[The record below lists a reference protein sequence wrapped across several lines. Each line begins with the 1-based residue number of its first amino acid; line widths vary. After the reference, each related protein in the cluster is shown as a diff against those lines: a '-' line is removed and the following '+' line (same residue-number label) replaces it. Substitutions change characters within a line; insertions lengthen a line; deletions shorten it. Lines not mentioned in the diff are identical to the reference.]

1 MVLITEKHKS
11 KISGML
17 GCFDRVILSG
27 TLPQICYADGM
38 SSYLRYK
45 KVRVFDYRKFTE
57 PFGKQIRENAE
68 QLAKSVGIEIK
79 HLNKSKLDKDD
90 LVKSV
95 LKKKSKANEIVEGL
109 FFIISAMERCP
120 TYKPWHNKKT
130 GETYLINDTSQ
141 CLHYYFYIMD
151 KDLGLC
157 YVRVPTWL
165 PFRLQIYYNGHNRLA
180 SRLEQEGLEYTMA
193 DNAFIK
199 ISDFG
204 KAQMISD
211 RLSVVS
217 LHKKLDEF
225 SRTYCPVFESFGQI
239 YHWSIMQAEY
249 AYPTDIIFKSQ
260 KDLQKIY
267 TDLIKTAIH
276 TVKPENIA
284 TFLGRKLNGNYEGE
298 AGNRYNVRTE
308 GSCIKHTMGK
318 VSIKMYDKF
327 QQVLRI
333 EITTNDVSFFKH
345 YRMVE
350 HKDGSNS
357 LKFTSM
363 KKNIYALAALM
374 RVMKASNKR
383 YLEFI
388 SSIEDKSAGTKR
400 LKKVTQR
407 KEENN
412 RGYKGINFFEESDSE
427 LLMVIIRGEFNIS
440 GFRNKDI
447 RKHLAKKNTG
457 QISRQLKRL
466 KIHGLIK
473 KAKNSY
479 KYYLTRLGKQVI
491 LTLLKIKEMVII
503 PVLNY

>member
-1 MVLITEKHKS
+1 
-11 KISGML
+11 
-17 GCFDRVILSG
+17 
-27 TLPQICYADGM
+27 
-38 SSYLRYK
+38 
-45 KVRVFDYRKFTE
+45 
-57 PFGKQIRENAE
+57 
-68 QLAKSVGIEIK
+68 
-79 HLNKSKLDKDD
+79 
-90 LVKSV
+90 
-95 LKKKSKANEIVEGL
+95 
-109 FFIISAMERCP
+109 MERCP
-120 TYKPWHNKKT
+120 TYKPWHNKET
-130 GETYLINDTSQ
+130 GKTYLLSDYSQ

-165 PFRLQIYYNGHNRLA
+165 PFRLQIYFNAHNWLA
-180 SRLEQEGLEYTMA
+180 SRLKQEGIKYTMA
-193 DNAFIK
+193 DNAFLE
-199 ISDFG
+199 ISNFG
-204 KAQMISD
+204 KAQKISD
-211 RLSVVS
+211 RFSVVS

-225 SRTYCPVFESFGQI
+225 AHTYCPVFESFGQV
-239 YHWSIMQAEY
+239 YHWSITQAEY
-249 AYPTDIIFKSQ
+249 ATDIIFKSQ
-260 KDLQKIY
+260 RDLQKIY
-267 TDLIKTAIH
+267 ADLIATAIH

-298 AGNRYNVRTE
+298 AGNRYNVRAE

-333 EITTNDVSFFKH
+333 ETTTNDVSFFKH

-363 KKNIYALAALM
+363 KKNIYSLRALM
-374 RVMKASNKR
+374 RIMKASNKR

-412 RGYKGINFFEESDSE
+412 RGYKGINFFEERDME
-427 LLMVIIRGEFNIS
+427 LLQVAIRGEFNIS
-440 GFRNKDI
+440 GFRNKDL
-447 RKHLAKKNTG
+447 RKHLPEKNTG

-479 KYYLTRLGKQVI
+479 KYYITRLGKQVI
-491 LTLLKIKEMVII
+491 LTVLKIKELVII
-503 PVLNY
+503 PALNY